1 MSSSLTNSCSADKY
15 LIEGEEQD
23 VRKRFDNLSCDV
35 PNLEDN
41 LTTLKEALEQ
51 YNKALAPVEEL
62 LERTEK
68 SLASREP
75 TGINVRQRA
84 REPDVNDLMEAGD
97 KLTSAMD
104 PKSAEAPR
112 VKQEVEA
119 VYKRYN
125 DLLESLDNEKDQ
137 LEKETEK
144 ALKFQDALRNLE
156 EWLPRVEDA
165 VAAQEPI
172 SSDPEVVKQQ
182 LQQAEALR
190 DELARNKALLDT
202 LEDTG
207 REIIADSSEDPQ
219 VVRDVRG
226 ELNKIISPVDVIL
239 RKLAERQV
247 RLQNALLR
255 SQEFQ
260 VSFDEFMAKLDTF
273 EEQLASQEP
282 ISAVHETVQV
292 QRQENETLQKD
303 LALQDPVF
311 EKLVQNGQGVV
322 DALDDAPER
331 DAMEQKIAEL
341 KTRWQDAKGKV
352 DDRQDQLIKVETE
365 AQKFRQEADS
375 LSLLLADAE
384 QQVEAFEPLTV
395 DIDSIAKQKEL
406 VQQIQGMVNKLKSD
420 VREVGGSAEE
430 LKEQAER
437 DVPVVKAEADDF
449 VARIEKLSAS
459 LDERGDQLSAIEA
472 ASHDYHVT
480 VQKVEDVFSE
490 AYDVVDAPVVCG
502 TDTESATQ
510 QLAKIK
516 ELSAILDGHAPEVQ
530 NISHKGDSLLQQ
542 VHDSSPDHALVSG
555 KVAHVS
561 QKFEELQQKAQ
572 ISGGSSRHK
581 IKDTDDFNAKD
592 LKAQL
597 EEKKPTLED
606 AQGLCGK
613 LTDQNK
619 DEPLMRGCHQRQT

>member
-1 MSSSLTNSCSADKY
+1 MKSCKLYWCKIPVGHGSYVSLNYSVSC
-15 LIEGEEQD
+15 L
-23 VRKRFDNLSCDV
+23 
-35 PNLEDN
+35 
-41 LTTLKEALEQ
+41 
-51 YNKALAPVEEL
+51 
-62 LERTEK
+62 
-68 SLASREP
+68 
-75 TGINVRQRA
+75 
-84 REPDVNDLMEAGD
+84 
-97 KLTSAMD
+97 
-104 PKSAEAPR
+104 
-112 VKQEVEA
+112 
-119 VYKRYN
+119 
-125 DLLESLDNEKDQ
+125 
-137 LEKETEK
+137 
-144 ALKFQDALRNLE
+144 
-156 EWLPRVEDA
+156 
-165 VAAQEPI
+165 
-172 SSDPEVVKQQ
+172 
-182 LQQAEALR
+182 
-190 DELARNKALLDT
+190 
-202 LEDTG
+202 
-207 REIIADSSEDPQ
+207 
-219 VVRDVRG
+219 
-226 ELNKIISPVDVIL
+226 
-239 RKLAERQV
+239 
-247 RLQNALLR
+247 
-255 SQEFQ
+255 Q
-260 VSFDEFMAKLDTF
+260 VSFDEFMTKLDTF

-352 DDRQDQLIKVETE
+352 DDRQDQLIEVETE

-406 VQQIQGMVNKLKSD
+406 VQQIQGMVDKLKSD

-516 ELSAILDGHAPEVQ
+516 VRF
-530 NISHKGDSLLQQ
+530 
-542 VHDSSPDHALVSG
+542 
-555 KVAHVS
+555 HVL
-561 QKFEELQQKAQ
+561 F
-572 ISGGSSRHK
+572 
-581 IKDTDDFNAKD
+581 
-592 LKAQL
+592 
-597 EEKKPTLED
+597 
-606 AQGLCGK
+606 
-613 LTDQNK
+613 
-619 DEPLMRGCHQRQT
+619 